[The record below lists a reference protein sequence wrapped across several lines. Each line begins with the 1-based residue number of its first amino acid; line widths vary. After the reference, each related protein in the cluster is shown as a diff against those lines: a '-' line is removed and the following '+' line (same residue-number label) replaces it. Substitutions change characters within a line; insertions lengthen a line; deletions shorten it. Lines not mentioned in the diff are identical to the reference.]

1 MEQIFAP
8 VSKGVSMRR
17 LSQKRE
23 APYWWNIA
31 ELKVVILRRLT
42 LNTGV
47 DDYVVCSGVDACHG
61 YSLYASV
68 TIVSGKCLLCST
80 GSCDQPCAYI
90 PPGRGGDDRI
100 DGAKNGDCDG
110 LTVPIVLAGQSIAA

>member
-23 APYWWNIA
+23 DPYWWNIA
-31 ELKVVILRRLT
+31 ELKVVISRRLT
-42 LNTGV
+42 LSTTGV

-68 TIVSGKCLLCST
+68 TIVRGKCL
-80 GSCDQPCAYI
+80 
-90 PPGRGGDDRI
+90 
-100 DGAKNGDCDG
+100 
-110 LTVPIVLAGQSIAA
+110 V